1 MKKWQ
6 RVVSGILCAVTLF
19 SLASCGETEGQG
31 FELSHFDGSQT
42 ENGYDTD
49 LLYKNNS
56 NLLGGDSGVIW
67 VSKEQSEEYGG
78 YFYQYQ
84 SSTQYV
90 INEAPK
96 NQDLSGVPSTEE
108 GETASSKDNA
118 SYVSHIATTRSKDL
132 NDWELCGAVDNG
144 LSLKLS
150 PDCWI
155 YTYIWSPEVVYDSVS
170 KKYFMY
176 FNAGTQRDTKHFY
189 LQAAISDTPVGPFE
203 LVTSENYYGDAN
215 ATNLNGEV
223 LTDKKPMIDFK
234 SWYGLEQ
241 EDPEYEYVADAH
253 PMIDENGD
261 LYLYFV
267 KRCQTPIYGLT
278 CWGMKMKDF
287 ATPDYSTL
295 TCLMYSAN
303 ANGSWAPVRSIYKGN
318 KANNAPITSKDEI
331 NDLYFNDPACPRYLS
346 DSWDHRT
353 DWEDGTENTKKL
365 ANGLVNP
372 DYNGY
377 IGINSGV
384 VREGIQIIRHKDK
397 QGKTVY
403 YATFTM
409 TGVGS
414 PDYDVHW
421 AYSYSPLGVTGDEYT
436 LPKGRDLGLILG
448 VDASNEFMSN
458 MGHVQFLNVDGEWW
472 IAHWEWTVPFGYT
485 TSTDIGRI
493 YAVTPMTWIED
504 ARVDFY
510 VPVANGPSK
519 NLQALPSVYTGYRN
533 IAPEAEIAAE
543 GAKGLQYLNDG
554 HVVTM
559 FGWQARETECGK
571 STTIT
576 ITFAQPRSIRGILI
590 YNSYFQE
597 YAFKEISNIRFSLAE
612 TPAWRKGGEETECY
626 INHLGFS
633 SEKYQAGSAA
643 IATFNEIKVNKIT
656 ITIDK
661 ALQEGN
667 EIRLS
672 DIQILGK

>member
-1 MKKWQ
+1 MKAMKKMFIALLSAIT
-6 RVVSGILCAVTLF
+6 VF
-19 SLASCGETEGQG
+19 SCVSCGGKTQG
-31 FELSHFDGSQT
+31 FALSHFDGSKT

-84 SSTQYV
+84 SSTEYV
-90 INEAPK
+90 INKAPN
-96 NQDLSGVPSTEE
+96 NQDISGTPSTEN
-108 GETASSKDNA
+108 GETATEKGDIA
-118 SYVSHIATTRSKDL
+118 YVSHIATTRSKDL

-144 LSLKLS
+144 LSLKLA

-155 YTYIWSPEVVYDSVS
+155 YTYIWAPEVIYDPVS

-176 FNAGTQRDTKHFY
+176 FNAGMQRDTKHFY

-203 LVTSENYYGDAN
+203 LVTSENYYGDVN
-215 ATNLNGEV
+215 ATNPNGEV

-234 SWYGLEQ
+234 AWYGLES

-253 PMIDENGD
+253 PMLDENGD

-267 KRCQTPIYGLT
+267 KRCYTPIYGLT

-295 TCLMYSAN
+295 TCIMFSAN
-303 ANGSWAPVRSIYKGN
+303 GDGTWAPVRSVYKGD
-318 KANNAPITSKDEI
+318 KSKNAPITAKDKI
-331 NDLYFNDPACPRYLS
+331 NETYCNDPQYPRYLS
-346 DSWDHRT
+346 SSWDHKT
-353 DWEDGTENTKKL
+353 SWKDGTENTKTL
-365 ANGLVNP
+365 ANGAANP

-384 VREGIQIIRHKDK
+384 VREGVQVITHKDK

-421 AYSYSPLGVTGDEYT
+421 ASSYSPLGVTGDEYT
-436 LPKGRDLGLILG
+436 LPKGRSLGLILG
-448 VDASNEFMSN
+448 VDVGNEFMSN

-485 TSTDIGRI
+485 PSTDIGRI
-493 YAVTPMTWIED
+493 YAVTQMTWIED
-504 ARVDFY
+504 NRVDFY
-510 VPVANGPSK
+510 VPVANGPST
-519 NLQALPSVYTGYRN
+519 NLQALPSVATGYRN
-533 IAPEAEIAAE
+533 IAPDAQIEVSRGTNKE
-543 GAKGLQYLNDG
+543 YLNDG

-559 FGWQARETECGK
+559 FGWKDREFQTSKKTE
-571 STTIT
+571 IT
-576 ITFAQPRSIRGILI
+576 LTFNTPRVVRGVLI
-590 YNSYFQE
+590 YNSYFKDN
-597 YAFKEISNIRFSLAE
+597 AFKEISSVQFSLAE
-612 TPAWRKGGEETECY
+612 TPAWRKGGAEKECY
-626 INHLGFS
+626 IKNLGFNAAD
-633 SEKYQAGSAA
+633 YQAGSAV

-656 ITIDK
+656 ITVDK
-661 ALQEGN
+661 ALVEGN
-667 EIRLS
+667 AIRIS